1 MKLKTILLGATA
13 GLLVCGSAAAQ
24 SATTTT
30 TSTTVKTVHHH
41 YHHRAMA
48 APGSVDARIDALEAE
63 IHELRAAQSGQAQ
76 GATSG
81 QGPVSPAQFEALQN
95 QVYETQAAVHHD
107 EETIASGG
115 AGELRDKKIHFK
127 GITLQLGGFL
137 AAESV
142 YRSKSELADIS
153 STYSGIPYGNSALG
167 HADEFRMTARQ
178 SRISGLIEGNI
189 DPDTHF
195 AVYGEFDFLG
205 AAQTANS
212 NESNSYTPR
221 IRNLYGTIDWDDS
234 GFELLAG
241 QNWSLATL
249 TTSGMSPR
257 SEAPPPTI
265 DAQYVPGFDWTRQ
278 PQVRVTKK
286 FGDNFWIGVSAENA
300 ATTFC
305 SSSACTI
312 PAVPGLIYNGSP
324 GSGFD
329 SANTLSL
336 NHMPD
341 FIGKVA
347 WEGFDHNV
355 HLEAFGIMRNFYDR
369 YGTDPLL
376 TNVSDHSKNSGGFGA
391 AALIKLIPGVFDIQA
406 DAMFG
411 DGIGRYGSG
420 QLADVTFKP
429 TGELAPLHE
438 EMEMIGA
445 TWHVT
450 SGWDFYAFGGREHD
464 DSKSFDVGGIAYGYG
479 NPLYNNAGCNSL
491 ASAALGCVGDSREI
505 DQITAGTWFNAY
517 SGDYGKAR
525 LGLQYSYTER
535 KAFEGVGGAPKTAD
549 NMVFTSIRF
558 YPF

>member
-13 GLLVCGSAAAQ
+13 SLLVCGPAAAQ
-24 SATTTT
+24 TATTTT
-30 TSTTVKTVHHH
+30 TTTVKTTHHH
-41 YHHRAMA
+41 YRHA
-48 APGSVDARIDALEAE
+48 AARSVDARIDALEAE
-63 IHELRAAQSGQAQ
+63 IHELRAAQTAPSQGTPSGQSQ
-76 GATSG
+76 
-81 QGPVSPAQFEALQN
+81 VSPAQFEALQN

-107 EETIASGG
+107 EDAYASASGG
-115 AGELRDKKIHFK
+115 EAKDKKIHFK

-189 DPDTHF
+189 NPDTHF
-195 AVYGEFDFLG
+195 AVYGEFDFLSG
-205 AAQTANS
+205 TQTANS

-221 IRNLYGTIDWDDS
+221 VRNLYGTIDWDDS

-278 PQVRVTKK
+278 PQIRVTKK

-312 PAVPGLIYNGSP
+312 PAVPGLLFNGTP

-329 SANTLSL
+329 TANTLSL

-355 HLEAFGIMRNFYDR
+355 HLEAFGIMRSFYDR
-369 YGTDPLL
+369 YGTDPAL
-376 TNVSDHSKNSGGFGA
+376 TNVSDHNVTGGGFGA

-406 DAMFG
+406 DGMFG
-411 DGIGRYGSG
+411 NGIGRYGSG
-420 QLADVTFKP
+420 QLVDVTFKP

-438 EMEMIGA
+438 DMEMVGA

-450 SGWDFYAFGGREHD
+450 PGWDFYAFGGREHD
-464 DSKSFDVGGIAYGYG
+464 DAKFYSAGGVNYGYG
-479 NPLYNNAGCNSL
+479 NPFYNNAGCDSL
-491 ASAALGCVGDSREI
+491 ATAALGCVGDTREI
-505 DQITAGTWFNAY
+505 DQLTGGTWFNVY
-517 SGDYGKAR
+517 SGDYGRAR

-535 KAFEGVGGAPKTAD
+535 KAFEGVGGAPKTDD